1 MYANWVIRQVLHYSI
16 VNMQITWLPQHIH
29 TCRRYFKQHFS
40 IALSIYSL
48 AETHTRTLC
57 IMGFV
62 STVTVALLSVILS
75 QVECS
80 GVACS
85 NPYPLIPGPPGQDG
99 RDGRDGIQGVPG
111 RTGDKGDRGEIGL
124 PGETGAVGPQGPQGE
139 KGAVGEG
146 GIPGHQGA
154 IGPPGSKGNTGQTGP
169 KGDPGSVTEE
179 EINGVCD
186 NITSKIVASLQEDIQ
201 SLNKTIQELTRLL
214 EVPRTLCNISSSLWT
229 RVGFFDINNGDQCPI
244 SLRTVSNATTNQT
257 ACGRH
262 SISNCISLPIAVLNN
277 YTKVCGIVQGY
288 QEASTD
294 GFRTIAEHLDGNY
307 VDGIS
312 ITQGSPR
319 RHLWTYVS
327 GLGELAPNQQE
338 RCPCARSNPSDRTGV
353 PSFVGEHFYCESGF
367 SVNFMF
373 GVIAWDDPLWDGA
386 DCQAPGNLCCERYGW
401 FYRDVPS
408 SSDDIELRI
417 CGDEANGNEDT
428 LLSMYEFWVM

>member
-1 MYANWVIRQVLHYSI
+1 
-16 VNMQITWLPQHIH
+16 
-29 TCRRYFKQHFS
+29 
-40 IALSIYSL
+40 
-48 AETHTRTLC
+48 
-57 IMGFV
+57 MGFV
-62 STVTVALLSVILS
+62 STVALLSVILS

-124 PGETGAVGPQGPQGE
+124 PGETGAIGPQGPQGE

-201 SLNKTIQELTRLL
+201 SLNKTIQELTRFH
-214 EVPRTLCNISSSLWT
+214 EIRTLCNISSSMWT
-229 RVGFFDINNGDQCPI
+229 RVGYFDTNNGDQCPN
-244 SLRTVSNATTNQT
+244 SLRTVRNATTNQT

-262 SISNCISLPIAVLNN
+262 SISNYNCTSLPIAILNN
-277 YTKVCGIVQGY
+277 YTKVCGFVQGY
-288 QEASTD
+288 QESSTD
-294 GFRTIAEHLDGNY
+294 GFYRRIEANVDGNY

-312 ITQGSPR
+312 ITHGSPR
-319 RHLWTYVS
+319 RHLWTYAT
-327 GLGELAPNQQE
+327 GIGELAPHNLQ
-338 RCPCARSNPSDRTGV
+338 RCPCARFDPNDRTGV

-367 SVNFMF
+367 SVDSY
-373 GVIAWDDPLWDGA
+373 GVIAWDNLLWDGVK
-386 DCQAPGNLCCERYGW
+386 CQTVANKCCERYGW

-417 CGDEANGNEDT
+417 CGDEANENEDT